1 MIYRL
6 KRKLAKKNFL
16 ITESLT
22 VKRIKCMKKLKV
34 LKEQGKLISYWS
46 YDGAIYYIRDDK
58 PHKKCQFKT
67 LDLQKLD
74 F

>member
-1 MIYRL
+1 MVYSL

-22 VKRIKCMKKLKV
+22 DKRVKCMKKLKV
-34 LKEQGKLISYWS
+34 LKDQDKLISYWS
-46 YDGAIYYIRDDK
+46 YDDAICYCRVDQ
-58 PHKKCQFKT
+58 PHEKCQFKA
-67 LDLQKLD
+67 LDLQELD